1 MSGSLASEPVVLFV
15 HRGGWQDRYQA
26 TTIAVTAAA
35 LGDPVTVALFFEP
48 LRLWVSGRFDEGAP
62 PEAGAARVA
71 SLRESLD
78 EARRELGL
86 RVVACDTA
94 VRLAGLVPDDI
105 RAHVDAVTTI
115 PSLWRAAQAGRAL
128 VF

>member
-1 MSGSLASEPVVLFV
+1 MSGSSASEPVVLFV

-48 LRLWVSGRFDEGAP
+48 LRLWVAGRFDEGAP

-86 RVVACDTA
+86 QVVSCDTA
-94 VRLAGLVPDDI
+94 VRLAGLVPDDVL
-105 RAHVDAVTTI
+105 AHVDALATI
-115 PSLWRAAQAGRAL
+115 PSLWRAAESGRAL

>member
-1 MSGSLASEPVVLFV
+1 VGL
-15 HRGGWQDRYQA
+15 R
-26 TTIAVTAAA
+26 
-35 LGDPVTVALFFEP
+35 P
-48 LRLWVSGRFDEGAP
+48 LRRGAP

-94 VRLAGLVPDDI
+94 VRLAGLEHDDI
-105 RAHVDAVTTI
+105 RPHIDAIATL
-115 PSLWRAAQAGRAL
+115 PSLWREAQSGRAL